1 MLLFKISNP
10 LVNEAHATSLRGK
23 YTRAGLFLCNV
34 YTLVGYAKPL
44 LARPT
49 IPMAGP
55 TNSIPQTSH
64 STLFIEQPFC
74 AAWEPIL
81 QYDWNSRFHTQAPGL
96 HLFSVCLIPGGQ
108 SLQLAGAELCSP
120 NSSHLNTLLSAWL
133 ILAQRRKIAKKVIR
147 NTFMLQFCP
156 T

>member
-1 MLLFKISNP
+1 MK
-10 LVNEAHATSLRGK
+10 RMQ
-23 YTRAGLFLCNV
+23 RLCVENTQERV
-34 YTLVGYAKPL
+34 CSYAMCTHWLDMPSPL

-64 STLFIEQPFC
+64 WTLFIEQPFC
-74 AAWEPIL
+74 AWKPRL

-120 NSSHLNTLLSAWL
+120 NSSHLNTLSVWL
-133 ILAQRRKIAKKVIR
+133 ILAQSRKIAQKKCVMR
-147 NTFMLQFCP
+147 NTFIPQFCP

>member
-1 MLLFKISNP
+1 MLRPLHLEARHRLAGSLGGLLARWVENIFKKLLHSLLNCIPLHQLENQRIISNP

-34 YTLVGYAKPL
+34 YTLVGYGKPPPL

-64 STLFIEQPFC
+64 
-74 AAWEPIL
+74 
-81 QYDWNSRFHTQAPGL
+81 
-96 HLFSVCLIPGGQ
+96 
-108 SLQLAGAELCSP
+108 
-120 NSSHLNTLLSAWL
+120 
-133 ILAQRRKIAKKVIR
+133 
-147 NTFMLQFCP
+147 
-156 T
+156 